1 MSYNAWFQCIN
12 GCPGQYS
19 LLEIIYRCPSC
30 GDLLEVRPDMDA
42 LKPRAAGAWIE
53 LFDDRVKQNSHPYG
67 SGVWA
72 KKEWVVP
79 FVDHVNVVS
88 TGEGN
93 SNRYCAN

>member
-19 LLEIIYRCPSC
+19 LLEIIYRCPTC
-30 GDLLEVRPDMDA
+30 GDLLEVRHDMEA
-42 LKPRAAGAWIE
+42 LENTGGGGLDQALRRS
-53 LFDDRVKQNSHPYG
+53 LSDRIFYPYG

-79 FVDHVNVVS
+79 FIENENVVS
-88 TGEGN
+88 TL
-93 SNRYCAN
+93 